1 VQEEEKKNDGPIS
14 APVVA
19 YDAEAHK
26 RYLKSVFGQFK
37 DYYEWKDQNLII
49 FKFDY
54 SFFSEKRF
62 NF

>member
-1 VQEEEKKNDGPIS
+1 VDPIP

-19 YDAEAHK
+19 FDPDAHK
-26 RYLKSVFGQFK
+26 RNLHKSVFGQFK
-37 DYYEWKDQNLII
+37 DYYEWKDQNFVM

-54 SFFSEKRF
+54 SFVSEKCF